1 MSGHRLN
8 PKAEDHKD
16 ESLLQHCL
24 WFLRHPKK
32 IFKGA
37 GEGNGGGGGGGRRG
51 EIGGGG
57 KKRRK
62 AEEGRD
68 GGRETT
74 GKQFFVLTASTQT
87 QNQ

>member
-37 GEGNGGGGGGGRRG
+37 GEGNGGGGGRWG
-51 EIGGGG
+51 EVGGGG
-57 KKRRK
+57 RKRRK

-74 GKQFFVLTASTQT
+74 GKQFSVLTASTQPK
-87 QNQ
+87 NQ